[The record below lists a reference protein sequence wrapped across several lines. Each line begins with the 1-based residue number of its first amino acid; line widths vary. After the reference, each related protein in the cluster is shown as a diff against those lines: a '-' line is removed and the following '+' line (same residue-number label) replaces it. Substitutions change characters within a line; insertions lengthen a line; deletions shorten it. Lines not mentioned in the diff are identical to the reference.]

1 MNIENILEACKWIA
15 LVAFGGLALYFKYN
29 TALKDRV
36 TGAINEAEEAY
47 KDQTQAGKKKFNF
60 VVDTIY
66 GWLPAILRPIFTRS
80 IVEQIVQATFDQMQA
95 YAVKQ
100 LDRLTGNDKPQE

>member
-47 KDQTQAGKKKFNF
+47 KDQTQAGKTKFNF